1 VIWIDVWGY
10 FTCARLCIEMNDE
23 TKTPVVYMICGFI
36 GAGKT
41 TFAKK
46 LEKETGAIRI
56 TKDEWLIKLFGHN
69 PLIDRFEE
77 YDEKI
82 CELSNDI
89 AFQFVERGVDVII
102 DDGFWVKSQRKEMR
116 ERIMRSGAK
125 AVLYYVGCPMETM
138 KKRVV
143 GRNKN
148 LSKDSFDVSES
159 VFGSYVK
166 YWEPPSDDED
176 YVLVE

>member
-1 VIWIDVWGY
+1 MEKKDKKPI
-10 FTCARLCIEMNDE
+10 
-23 TKTPVVYMICGFI
+23 VYMICGFI

-46 LEKETGAIRI
+46 LEAETGAIRI
-56 TKDEWLIKLFGHN
+56 TKDEWLIKLFGHS
-69 PLIDRFEE
+69 PLIDKFEE

-89 AFQFVERGVDVII
+89 AFQFIERGIDVII
-102 DDGFWVKSQRKEMR
+102 DDGFWVRSQREEMKK
-116 ERIMRSGAK
+116 RIEGLGAK
-125 AVLYYVGCPMETM
+125 AVLYYVKCPMGIM
-138 KKRVV
+138 KDRVV

-148 LSKDSFDVSES
+148 LSKDSFEVSES
-159 VFGSYVK
+159 TFESYVRF
-166 YWEPPSDDED
+166 WEPPSNDED